1 MNVLETTEIFKRF
14 GAVAAVDYVSLSVEA
29 GERVALLGPNGSGK
43 TTFFNAISGVFSANH
58 GHVKFQGRDV
68 TGWSTNRLARAG
80 MVRTFQHASV
90 FPGLTVE
97 ESIVVAL
104 EMTPRRANGDDF
116 YSVETILEICGL
128 QAQRGTL
135 GSDLAYGSARRLNV
149 AVAVAAH
156 PKLLMLDE
164 PAAGLNNWETEELR
178 LALTELNARGIAL
191 LVIDHDMPFISGLC
205 QRAVVLAA
213 GSVLAEGTLDE
224 IRADPEVRRVYLGG
238 SLATA

>member
-1 MNVLETTEIFKRF
+1 MNVLETTGIIKRF
-14 GAVAAVDYVSLSVEA
+14 GSVTAVDDVSISVEA

-43 TTFFNAISGVFSANH
+43 TTFFNAISGVFPANH
-58 GHVKFQGRDV
+58 GQVKFLGRDV
-68 TGWSTNRLARAG
+68 SGWSTNRLAKAG

-97 ESIVVAL
+97 ESIVVSL
-104 EMTPRRANGDDF
+104 EMTPRKTNGDGF
-116 YSVETILEICGL
+116 YTVDTILEICGL
-128 QAQRGTL
+128 QAQRNTL

-149 AVAVAAH
+149 AVAMAAH

-178 LALTELNARGIAL
+178 VALTELNARGIAL

-213 GSVLAEGTLDE
+213 GSVLAQGTLDE
-224 IRADPEVRRVYLGG
+224 IRADHEVRRVYLGG

>member
-1 MNVLETTEIFKRF
+1 MSLLETYGVTKRF
-14 GAVAAVDYVSLSVEA
+14 GLVTAVDDVSLAVDA

-43 TTFFNAISGVFSANH
+43 TTFFNAISGVFPSNH
-58 GHVKFQGRDV
+58 GRVVFDGRDV
-68 TGWSTNRLARAG
+68 TGRSTNRLARAG

-104 EMTPRRANGDDF
+104 EMTRRPPGGDDF
-116 YSVETILEICGL
+116 YSVAAILDICGL
-128 QAQRGTL
+128 RKQRNTL

-149 AVAVAAH
+149 AVAMAAR

-164 PAAGLNNWETEELR
+164 PAAGLNDWETEELR
-178 LALTELNARGIAL
+178 VALAEMNARGIAL

-213 GSVLAEGTLDE
+213 GSVLAHGTLDE
-224 IRADPEVRRVYLGG
+224 IREDHEVRRVYLGE
-238 SLATA
+238 SLAS